1 MKFRNFLLMLVLCGA
16 FCCGAADSNAGAAA
30 AGSAAPAAAAEN
42 AGNANAKNGTADKAK
57 PAKSNKGGWSNI
69 IIMVVLF
76 GGVIFLFNRANKKQ
90 QRQRQ
95 EMMDK
100 VVKGSKVLL
109 NSGVYGKI
117 VEVKEN
123 DFLVEIAENVRVL
136 VVKEGIARI
145 EDEKKEEKK

>member
-1 MKFRNFLLMLVLCGA
+1 MKFRNLFLMLVLCGA
-16 FCCGAADSNAGAAA
+16 FCCGAETPAPATPAAPAVAEAAA
-30 AGSAAPAAAAEN
+30 EAAPAAETP
-42 AGNANAKNGTADKAK
+42 KKK
-57 PAKSNKGGWSNI
+57 PAQKNNWTSI
-69 IIMVVLF
+69 IVMVVLF

-100 VVKGSKVLL
+100 VVKGTKVLL

-145 EDEKKEEKK
+145 EEDKKKEESK

>member
-1 MKFRNFLLMLVLCGA
+1 MKFRNLFLMLVLCGA
-16 FCCGAADSNAGAAA
+16 FCCGASETPAP
-30 AGSAAPAAAAEN
+30 AAPAAPAVAEAATEAAAAAETP
-42 AGNANAKNGTADKAK
+42 KKK
-57 PAKSNKGGWSNI
+57 PAQKNNWTSI
-69 IIMVVLF
+69 IVMVVLF

-100 VVKGSKVLL
+100 VVKGTKVLL

-123 DFLVEIAENVRVL
+123 DFLVEIAEKVRVL

-145 EDEKKEEKK
+145 EEDKKKEESK